1 MGVKHVRRGS
11 GKRSL
16 QSKTLLGRL
25 RIRSKLNML
34 LGLPLAA
41 VLLVATPFVITQA
54 SNAAS
59 AQATADAAG
68 NAREVGGLIW
78 ELQRERLLT
87 AAYLASPHSDPGQM
101 QKQQKKVDDTAAQV
115 RTSIGAGIS
124 DELSSALAR
133 LGSLPE
139 VRQNALRRGIAPDVV
154 ARTYH
159 SMVDAIIDSL
169 RLAVQQTSDAE
180 GTRQLVALDALLH
193 ANEFGELHGMAF
205 IATAVNKQAGQKLLD
220 DGAAQAELFVERFV
234 QQADVDHAALEVSV
248 VEGDTG
254 RAVEALQG
262 QLPDPKNASAV
273 EAFATTALNTV
284 SAQSGLR
291 RTVQDRVT
299 SQITDASASRAD
311 SAASLAWLI
320 GGGAAALFALVAL
333 LSVVVSRSIASPL
346 KKLTEAATN
355 VADLAETE
363 LVRVSDTEEGVQRQP
378 IRLAEIEVNTADELG
393 QLAVAFNR
401 VQSTAS
407 GLVERQ
413 AVTRHNVSLMFA
425 NVAQRTQN
433 LVGRQLALVD
443 ELERNEQDSR
453 LLASLYRLDHLSTR
467 LRRNADNLLVVAGS
481 REENVLGSPMELA
494 TALRSALAE
503 IEDYQRV
510 RISDMPE
517 VTVSS
522 ALGTDMVLLFAE
534 LLENATS
541 FSPPD
546 TFVEVSA
553 AFGADGSC
561 VVIIVDHGIGMK
573 PPRLAEENQRLV
585 ERERLD
591 VAPTSV
597 LGLFVVGRLARRH
610 GLNVILVPTPSGGIT
625 ARVTVPPMSFSRP
638 MSAALADPEP
648 PPIPI
653 PEPAPEPVYSPP
665 PALGSVGSV
674 APPAGKLPVPEV
686 PSVAIPPARPTAGF
700 SWFPAFEGQE
710 VPQPVGQQPPA
721 AVRAFHTGEQPVI
734 RSPKPASEPVAVS
747 GNAVSGNGNRQTGH
761 LVGSL
766 GPKDGESRGGLRR
779 RVAGAQLP
787 GAAVVPTAGSTP
799 AKTPEPPVRQP
810 QHDPDAA
817 RDAFDGFQTAFAS
830 VAATPEVTPPPAEP
844 APAPEPAPVPAA
856 APNPAGT
863 ERAGLTRRI
872 PGANLAPGLRTTTRA
887 NSQSTARPPAA
898 PPMRLRDPAS
908 DRASFDAFS
917 SGFARAVDSD
927 PTKESTR

>member
-1 MGVKHVRRGS
+1 MKHVRRGA

-25 RIRSKLNML
+25 RIRSKLNLL

-54 SNAAS
+54 SSAAS
-59 AQATADAAG
+59 AQVTADAAG
-68 NAREVGGLIW
+68 NTRELGGLIW

-87 AAYLASPHSDPGQM
+87 AAYIASPHSDPGQM
-101 QKQQKKVDDTAAQV
+101 QKQQRKVDDTVAQV
-115 RTSIGAGIS
+115 RASLGTGIS
-124 DELSSALAR
+124 DELTSALAR

-159 SMVDAIIDSL
+159 AMVDAIIGSL
-169 RLAVQQTSDAE
+169 RLVAQQTSDAA
-180 GTRQLVALDALLH
+180 GTRQLTALDALLH
-193 ANEFGELHGMAF
+193 ANEFGELRGMAF

-220 DGAAQAELFVERFV
+220 DCGAQAALFVERFV
-234 QQADVDHAALEVSV
+234 QQADVEHAGLEVSV

-262 QLPDPKNASAV
+262 SLPDPKSSSAV
-273 EAFATTALNTV
+273 EAYASTALNTV
-284 SAQSGLR
+284 SSQSGLR

-299 SQITDASASRAD
+299 SQITDAATSRAD
-311 SAASLAWLI
+311 SAATLAWLI
-320 GGGAAALFALVAL
+320 GGGAAGLFALVLL

-346 KKLTEAATN
+346 RKLTDAATS

-363 LVRVSDTEEGVQRQP
+363 LVRVSDTEEGVVEQAP
-378 IRLAEIEVNTADELG
+378 VRLAEIEVNTADELG

-413 AVTRHNVSLMFA
+413 AVTRRNVSLMFA

-481 REENVLGSPMELA
+481 REENVLGSPIQLA

-517 VTVSS
+517 VTLSS
-522 ALGTDMVLLFAE
+522 VMGTDLVLLFAE
-534 LLENATS
+534 LLENAAS

-546 TFVEVSA
+546 TFVEVST

-610 GLNVILVPTPSGGIT
+610 MLNVMLVPTPSGGIT
-625 ARVTVPPMSFSRP
+625 ARVTMPPTSFSRP
-638 MSAALADPEP
+638 MAAVLTEPELPAPMPVQEPMPLPAALP
-648 PPIPI
+648 P
-653 PEPAPEPVYSPP
+653 
-665 PALGSVGSV
+665 V
-674 APPAGKLPVPEV
+674 APPPGRLPVPDV
-686 PSVAIPPARPTAGF
+686 PSVAIPPARHTAGF
-700 SWFPAFEGQE
+700 AWFPAFESQDGWQS
-710 VPQPVGQQPPA
+710 PA
-721 AVRAFHTGEQPVI
+721 PAFHTGEQPVI

-747 GNAVSGNGNRQTGH
+747 GNGNRQAAGH
-761 LVGSL
+761 MGGRL
-766 GPKDGESRGGLRR
+766 GPNDGESRSGLRR

-787 GAAVVPTAGSTP
+787 GAATVPTPTESVP
-799 AKTPEPPVRQP
+799 APPPPPARHA
-810 QHDPDAA
+810 QHDPVAA
-817 RDAFDGFQTAFAS
+817 RDAFDGFQTAFAN

-844 APAPEPAPVPAA
+844 APPTEPEPVPAA
-856 APNPAGT
+856 QAQVPA
-863 ERAGLTRRI
+863 ERAGLSRRI
-872 PGANLAPGLRTTTRA
+872 PGANLAPGLRSRA
-887 NSQSTARPPAA
+887 ISQPSARPTA